1 MFFRKSHLI
10 FPLCLLLVLFMSCGT
25 SKKATHADTELPFG
39 TMFLSNNGNAKKKSK
54 KKAVPPQRKQL
65 TSAERHMFNVL
76 FHEALLC
83 SENNEIDAH
92 RVLLERALEIDSTAS
107 EVLCRLARV
116 KYAYAKREDSLLRKE
131 ALHHIERAAHYAPE
145 DLDILED
152 YAIMLHHEGY
162 AEKALRCYE
171 RMASL
176 NPTTSVLLSLAQ
188 SYTEQQ
194 HYAEAL
200 NVYNYMERQSG
211 RNKAIIRG
219 KLMVYT
225 HTNDSV
231 RLISF
236 VDSLIADNPNV
247 YEYQLLKGNFYE
259 QLFNRPDTARA
270 IYQDVLRQSPHNS
283 EAQYA
288 LLDHY
293 AQQEDDEN
301 FFRQLQVFVKN
312 KHVEEKV
319 RAEVLKMYT
328 SHCVQKQEASLP
340 KLRAFLDTL
349 EHPENATGEILVVHT
364 ALLWQMNAAP
374 DSLMNLINRTLRFQ
388 PENTSIRLH
397 GVSLCF
403 NNDQD
408 DEVIRLCDE
417 GQFYDPQEIRFYY
430 FSAAYK
436 LQQGRV
442 DETLEMLERGESYFM
457 ESEDKELASE
467 IYGMMGD
474 LYHERA
480 DLERAFA
487 AYDNALTCNPDNASA
502 LNNYAYFLSLD
513 ERDLQKA
520 MTMAHRACELTP
532 DEATYLDTYAWVL
545 YQLGQYTQAK
555 IYIDQALAAVPEG
568 EESDTYYKHAGDIY
582 WKLGDRKSA
591 RKFWKRAEDIQKQQ
605 KYQE

>member
-1 MFFRKSHLI
+1 
-10 FPLCLLLVLFMSCGT
+10 MS
-25 SKKATHADTELPFG
+25 LW
-39 TMFLSNNGNAKKKSK
+39 N
-54 KKAVPPQRKQL
+54 Q
-65 TSAERHMFNVL
+65 
-76 FHEALLC
+76 ALK
-83 SENNEIDAH
+83 
-92 RVLLERALEIDSTAS
+92 V
-107 EVLCRLARV
+107 V
-116 KYAYAKREDSLLRKE
+116 KGDSLNDMVEQFTQEMTLVAEGLCEDQARLRRAVDGLIKE
-131 ALHHIERAAHYAPE
+131 GEGQRA
-145 DLDILED
+145 
-152 YAIMLHHEGY
+152 
-162 AEKALRCYE
+162 K
-171 RMASL
+171 S
-176 NPTTSVLLSLAQ
+176 
-188 SYTEQQ
+188 EQ
-194 HYAEAL
+194 
-200 NVYNYMERQSG
+200 
-211 RNKAIIRG
+211 
-219 KLMVYT
+219 
-225 HTNDSV
+225 D
-231 RLISF
+231 
-236 VDSLIADNPNV
+236 
-247 YEYQLLKGNFYE
+247 
-259 QLFNRPDTARA
+259 
-270 IYQDVLRQSPHNS
+270 YQDVLRQSPHNS

-301 FFRQLQVFVKN
+301 FFRQLQVCVKN

-436 LQQGRV
+436 LKQGKV

-520 MTMAHRACELTP
+520 MTMVVFMGTANDILNLNSKMIPLRIRLK
-532 DEATYLDTYAWVL
+532 
-545 YQLGQYTQAK
+545 K
-555 IYIDQALAAVPEG
+555 IIHGMLC
-568 EESDTYYKHAGDIY
+568 
-582 WKLGDRKSA
+582 L
-591 RKFWKRAEDIQKQQ
+591 
-605 KYQE
+605 